1 METTSM
7 NTSVKTFDI
16 PVRTD
21 EMLINMGPQHPST
34 HGVLR
39 LVLRID
45 GEVVVDMDPVVGY
58 LHRCAE
64 KIGETL
70 SPHQFLPYTD
80 RLDYLA
86 AMNMNLGFT
95 LAVEKLCGI
104 DVSERTRTIRVL
116 MAELGRIC
124 SHLVA
129 AGCYVLDL
137 GGFTQFMYGFRE
149 REKILNL
156 FEAACGARMTCSY
169 ITPGGVKHGDLPDG
183 WIDECAKFID
193 EFLAVVPDLHASMT
207 LNEIM
212 VRRAAG
218 IGVLSSEKAIAY
230 GCSGPVLRGSGVAW
244 DLRRHGDPIYTKM
257 YDDYRFEVIASVNG
271 AYPSDME
278 YPKIPP
284 RTVVGDSWHRFY
296 VRMLE
301 AVQSAMII
309 RQAMERYPK
318 TDPVISDPMK
328 ISTKLP
334 VGDVYV
340 ETEAPKGQM
349 GFYVVGN
356 GTNVLQRCRIR
367 SSSFCNLSALRE
379 MCRGCMIGDVPS
391 ILGSIDIV
399 LGEVDR

>member
-1 METTSM
+1 MET
-7 NTSVKTFDI
+7 KTI
-16 PVRTD
+16 EVPVRTD
-21 EMLINMGPQHPST
+21 EMMLNMGPQHPST

-39 LVLRID
+39 LVLRLD
-45 GEVVVDMDPVVGY
+45 GEVVVDMDPVFGY

-86 AMNMNLGFT
+86 GMNMNLGYS

-104 DVSERTRTIRVL
+104 EVTPRTQAIRVL

-137 GGFTQFMYGFRE
+137 GGFTQFMYAWRE
-149 REKILNL
+149 REKILGL
-156 FEAACGARMTCSY
+156 FEAASGNRMTFSY
-169 ITPGGVKHGDLPDG
+169 IMPGGVRYGDLPDG
-183 WIDECAKFID
+183 WIEECEQFVK
-193 EFLAVVPDLHASMT
+193 EFLAVVPDLHDSMT
-207 LNEIM
+207 LNEIV

-218 IGVLSSEKAIAY
+218 IGVLSPDQAIAY

-257 YDDYRFEVIASVNG
+257 YDDYRFEIIASVNG
-271 AYPSDME
+271 SYPKDME
-278 YPKIPP
+278 YPPIPP

-301 AVQSAMII
+301 TVQSAMIV
-309 RQAMERYPK
+309 RQAIEKYKASAPE
-318 TDPVISDPMK
+318 VSEPMK
-328 ISTKLP
+328 IMTKLP
-334 VGDVYV
+334 VGDSYV

-356 GTNVLQRCRIR
+356 GTNVPQRCRIR
-367 SSSFCNLSALRE
+367 SSSFCNLSVLRE
-379 MCRGCMIGDVPS
+379 ICRGCMVGDVPS

-399 LGEVDR
+399 LGEIDR